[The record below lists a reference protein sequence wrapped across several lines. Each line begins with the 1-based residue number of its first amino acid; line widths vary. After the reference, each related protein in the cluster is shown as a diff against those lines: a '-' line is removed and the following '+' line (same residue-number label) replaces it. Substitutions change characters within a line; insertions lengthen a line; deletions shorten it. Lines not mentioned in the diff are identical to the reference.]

1 MPVIEPGSSLDAPNG
16 AYAVGSTLLKRHK
29 TLPHP
34 REGRIQQI
42 YPSTPATKPR
52 DLVIDTGVASLSSS
66 DTSSPRT
73 LKHASKKRLGS
84 NGLPPTPPTHSRQ
97 SSGSQNSIIPAPKF
111 DILRTETPIDR
122 PSAPSTP
129 PNQKS
134 PPTPEFTPPRAMP
147 LAFRP
152 GRPPTTERYP
162 SSRTD
167 SFKTAREHL
176 DSEDDDEHS
185 TVRPIPPS
193 ARTSAVEV
201 PQMPPQPQKRKEVG
215 LGLGLESDEG
225 TTTPKQNMIDSSQEE
240 FVVFDGEWAS
250 AGEDAEVER
259 EWDDNLMR
267 NVTVRKRPV
276 RKLQKRRITTSFL
289 TDEVIEDDVI
299 SPTNATKS
307 ATNYLNGEVIEDD
320 IVSPTIATKVVRSQP
335 LQERIAR
342 YRLAQDTA
350 NRIMSEQFSEKDAW
364 PSVLASPE
372 SPATQ
377 SVRRFSTMSG
387 RSSHSTVVEAMVVDA
402 SPMRR
407 RTLRHTKKQLGLRD
421 LGSDPS
427 LLSSGPSSIVSSE
440 PQHRLHHQMAQIPDR
455 RHRSMASNRTTSTT
469 SSNGKSRREVLKSGA
484 IPVVIIP
491 ERRSSTKSS
500 AAPSLRSTS
509 SRKTKRSM
517 SLNSAP
523 LSASSKFN
531 DPGYFDSL
539 PPRKRTLSESAGS
552 AHSVR
557 TIDFPPVIPARRSS
571 LSAPTSRNT
580 SRAGSLTAESL
591 KAHNMIQATKQEKQ
605 EAPRELLVEH
615 ITVRPSVDTER
626 ENGSHSARLN
636 VDHNGDPFFGK
647 RLSTQVTPFSQF
659 SQASYET
666 AGTMAEV
673 SEAMAVTIFPHQNK
687 SVLVV
692 QHQALGDSPSP
703 ALKATNS
710 SSETER
716 PVMVVNGHA
725 TAGPVTPPQPSHP
738 MDAVDSPL
746 RNPRDPPQPPAIK
759 FIPPTPAAMTPG
771 HEEDRQLGYDDHR
784 PSSSDEQPKRSMS
797 LMRRAFSNRRNS
809 ETAAQRPNFLSRTF
823 SLTHYRRDLVDES
836 TQTSKGSANALY
848 PSVDDR
854 PADGSKLH
862 PFWRPSHFWD
872 DLEDHQD
879 YDNAYDGY
887 PPVNNRPSPKRSF
900 SQKLKRTFAILPIQD
915 DHYDYEPYPIDRRT
929 MRRTPSGNMRVVK
942 QRSHS
947 SLRRTRSG
955 RSQDERRPHTGPS
968 APERPFGHGF
978 KDGNGGKVHTI
989 PGLGIRVEYVG
1000 WSAMRKRMNERRRE
1014 QSRQKLRATIS
1025 GPKSIQSGVDDVLRR
1040 RKHSV

>member
-1 MPVIEPGSSLDAPNG
+1 MPVKEPGSSLDAPNG
-16 AYAVGSTLLKRHK
+16 AYAMGSTLLKRHK

-34 REGRIQQI
+34 REERMHQI

-52 DLVIDTGVASLSSS
+52 DLTIDTGTASLPSS

-73 LKHASKKRLGS
+73 LKHASKNRIGS

-97 SSGSQNSIIPAPKF
+97 SSGSQQSIIPAPKF
-111 DILRTETPIDR
+111 DIPRIETPTDI

-134 PPTPEFTPPRAMP
+134 PPTPDFTPPRAMP

-152 GRPPTTERYP
+152 GRPPVSERYP

-167 SFKTAREHL
+167 SFKTAREHP

-185 TVRPIPPS
+185 TVRPILPS
-193 ARTSAVEV
+193 ARTSAAEV
-201 PQMPPQPQKRKEVG
+201 PQLPTPPPKRKEVG

-225 TTTPKQNMIDSSQEE
+225 TTTPRPKVDSSQEE

-250 AGEDAEVER
+250 AGEEAEVTR

-276 RKLQKRRITTSFL
+276 RKLQKRRITTNFL
-289 TDEVIEDDVI
+289 T
-299 SPTNATKS
+299 N
-307 ATNYLNGEVIEDD
+307 EDD
-320 IVSPTIATKVVRSQP
+320 IVSPTVATKVLRSMP

-342 YRLAQDTA
+342 YRIARDTA
-350 NRIMSEQFSEKDAW
+350 NRMTSEKFPEKSVW
-364 PSVLASPE
+364 PSAAASPE
-372 SPATQ
+372 SPTTQ
-377 SVRRFSTMSG
+377 DVRRFSAMSG
-387 RSSHSTVVEAMVVDA
+387 RSSQSTVVEAMVVDA
-402 SPMRR
+402 KPTRR

-421 LGSDPS
+421 FGSDQS

-440 PQHRLHHQMAQIPDR
+440 PQHRLHHHMEKIPER
-455 RHRSMASNRTTSTT
+455 RHQSLASNSTVVST
-469 SSNGKSRREVLKSGA
+469 ASSNGKSRREVLKSGA

-500 AAPSLRSTS
+500 RAPSLRSTS
-509 SRKTKRSM
+509 SRRTKRSM

-539 PPRKRTLSESAGS
+539 PPRKRTMSESGGS
-552 AHSVR
+552 AHSVH

-591 KAHNMIQATKQEKQ
+591 HAHNMIQATKQPVLPESSTTQ
-605 EAPRELLVEH
+605 PSADVE
-615 ITVRPSVDTER
+615 RDL
-626 ENGSHSARLN
+626 GSHSARLN

-647 RLSTQVTPFSQF
+647 RLSTQVTPF

-692 QHQALGDSPSP
+692 QQKAPTDSPP
-703 ALKATNS
+703 LALKTIDSA
-710 SSETER
+710 ETER
-716 PVMVVNGHA
+716 PTMTVNGHA
-725 TAGPVTPPQPSHP
+725 TSGPVTPPQPSHP
-738 MDAVDSPL
+738 MDQVDSPL
-746 RNPRDPPQPPAIK
+746 RNPRSPPEPPAIK
-759 FIPPTPAAMTPG
+759 FIPPTPAAVTPG
-771 HEEDRQLGYDDHR
+771 HEEDRQLGYDNYR
-784 PSSSDEQPKRSMS
+784 PSSSDDQSKRTMS

-809 ETAAQRPNFLSRTF
+809 ETAAQRPGFLSRTF
-823 SLTHYRRDLVDES
+823 SLSGHRKELVDES

-848 PSVDDR
+848 PSVADK

-862 PFWRPSHFWD
+862 PFWRPTHFWD
-872 DLEDHQD
+872 DLEGHQAYDD
-879 YDNAYDGY
+879 YDDDDEYGY
-887 PPVNNRPSPKRSF
+887 PSADSRPIPKRTF

-915 DHYDYEPYPIDRRT
+915 DYYDYQPYPIDRRT

-942 QRSHS
+942 QRSTSS
-947 SLRRTRSG
+947 SLRRSG
-955 RSQDERRPHTGPS
+955 SDRRVYVEQRPHTGPS
-968 APERPFGHGF
+968 AERQFGYGF
-978 KDGNGGKVHTI
+978 KEGNGGKVHTI
-989 PGLGIRVEYVG
+989 PGLGLRVEYVG
-1000 WSAMRKRMNERRRE
+1000 WSGMRRRMSERRRE

-1040 RKHSV
+1040 RQTSV

>member
-1 MPVIEPGSSLDAPNG
+1 MEPGSSLDAPNG

-34 REGRIQQI
+34 REERIPLV

-52 DLVIDTGVASLSSS
+52 DLVIDTGVSSITSS

-73 LKHASKKRLGS
+73 LKHASKKRIGS

-97 SSGSQNSIIPAPKF
+97 SSGSQHSIIPAPKF
-111 DILRTETPIDR
+111 DIPRIETPTDI

-134 PPTPEFTPPRAMP
+134 PPTPDFTPPRAMP
-147 LAFRP
+147 LAFRSVSSN
-152 GRPPTTERYP
+152 RPPVSERYP

-167 SFKTAREHL
+167 SFKTARENP

-185 TVRPIPPS
+185 TVRPVLPS

-201 PQMPPQPQKRKEVG
+201 PQVPRPIPKRKEIG

-225 TTTPKQNMIDSSQEE
+225 ATTPRAKVDSSQEE
-240 FVVFDGEWAS
+240 FVVFDGEWAD

-276 RKLQKRRITTSFL
+276 RKIQRRRITTNFL
-289 TDEVIEDDVI
+289 TDEVIEDDIV
-299 SPTNATKS
+299 SPTNATKI
-307 ATNYLNGEVIEDD
+307 ATNFLNNEVVEDD
-320 IVSPTIATKVVRSQP
+320 IVSPTIATKAVRTLP

-342 YRLAQDTA
+342 YKIARDTA
-350 NRIMSEQFSEKDAW
+350 DQISSDQFSDR
-364 PSVLASPE
+364 PPRSSVVASPE
-372 SPATQ
+372 SPTIQ
-377 SVRRFSTMSG
+377 EIRRFSIMSG

-402 SPMRR
+402 RPVRR
-407 RTLRHTKKQLGLRD
+407 RTLRHTKKALGLRD
-421 LGSDPS
+421 LGSDSS
-427 LLSSGPSSIVSSE
+427 LVGSEPSSAVSSE
-440 PQHRLHHQMAQIPDR
+440 PQHRLHHHMAKIPER
-455 RHRSMASNRTTSTT
+455 RHRSLASNGTVSTN
-469 SSNGKSRREVLKSGA
+469 SSSSRSRKEILKSGA
-484 IPVVIIP
+484 IPVVVIP

-500 AAPSLRSTS
+500 TAPSLRSTS

-539 PPRKRTLSESAGS
+539 PPKKRTMSESGGS
-552 AHSVR
+552 AHSVH
-557 TIDFPPVIPARRSS
+557 TIDFPPVVPARRSS

-580 SRAGSLTAESL
+580 SRAASLTAESL
-591 KAHNMIQATKQEKQ
+591 KAHNMIQVTE
-605 EAPRELLVEH
+605 EAPPKS
-615 ITVRPSVDTER
+615 IQTRPSIDVVGDL
-626 ENGSHSARLN
+626 GSHSIRLN

-647 RLSTQVTPFSQF
+647 RLSTQVTPF

-692 QHQALGDSPSP
+692 QHQAPNDSPTFASKAIETP
-703 ALKATNS
+703 QIEQLK
-710 SSETER
+710 TEQ
-716 PVMVVNGHA
+716 PTMAVNGHA
-725 TAGPVTPPQPSHP
+725 TAPVTPPQPSHP
-738 MDAVDSPL
+738 MDQVDSPL
-746 RNPRDPPQPPAIK
+746 RNPRSPPEPPVIK
-759 FIPPTPAAMTPG
+759 FIPPTPAALSPG
-771 HEEDRQLGYDDHR
+771 AEEDRQLGFNDQR
-784 PSSSDEQPKRSMS
+784 PSLSDDQPKRTMS

-809 ETAAQRPNFLSRTF
+809 ETAAQRPGFLSRTF
-823 SLTHYRRDLVDES
+823 SLSGHRRELVDES
-836 TQTSKGSANALY
+836 TQTNKSSANALY
-848 PSVDDR
+848 PSVADK
-854 PADGSKLH
+854 PADGSRLH
-862 PFWRPSHFWD
+862 PSWRPAHFWD
-872 DLEDHQD
+872 DLEGRQD
-879 YDNAYDGY
+879 YDDYDEYGY
-887 PPVNNRPSPKRSF
+887 PPVDNRPIPKRTF

-915 DHYDYEPYPIDRRT
+915 DDYGYQPYSIDRRT
-929 MRRTPSGNMRVVK
+929 MHRTPSGNMRVVK
-942 QRSHS
+942 QRSNS
-947 SLRRTRSG
+947 SLRRVANDR
-955 RSQDERRPHTGPS
+955 RLQEERRPRTGPS
-968 APERPFGHGF
+968 SERPFGYGF
-978 KDGNGGKVHTI
+978 KEGNRGKVHII
-989 PGLGIRVEYVG
+989 PGLGLRVEYVG
-1000 WSAMRKRMNERRRE
+1000 WNAMRRRMSERRRE

-1040 RKHSV
+1040 RNRSRERNPSV